1 VHGNQHLP
9 LDTAY
14 LYRESTRLASRLI
27 AVNPENLSSLKLK
40 SCPRKHNSETTKHEA
55 FILNPV
61 QIIAVEGLPIIKAGD
76 RLGELVC
83 KAAEKQGTPIQD
95 WDILVV
101 THVVVS
107 RSEGNVL
114 NLDEVQPSEFA
125 MKIAEQNQKD
135 PALVEVVLRESKG
148 IVRMGN
154 GNLITETKQGFVC
167 ANAGVDRSNVQG
179 ERNVALLPK
188 DADRSAQSIR
198 RQVKDCTGRTVAVI
212 VSDTH
217 GRPLRMGEINV
228 AIGVAGLKPIRDRR
242 GEKDLFG
249 YVLKVKQTAVADE
262 LSSAAEL
269 VIGQSNEGIPSA
281 IIRGY
286 NYQEAEDASATE
298 LIRPREKDLF
308 I

>member
-1 VHGNQHLP
+1 M
-9 LDTAY
+9 
-14 LYRESTRLASRLI
+14 
-27 AVNPENLSSLKLK
+27 
-40 SCPRKHNSETTKHEA
+40 
-55 FILNPV
+55 NPV
-61 QIIAVEGLPIIKAGD
+61 QIIAIEGLPIIKAGD
-76 RLGELVC
+76 NLGELAC
-83 KAAEKQGTPIQD
+83 NAAERQGTPIQSG
-95 WDILVV
+95 DILVV

-107 RSEGNVL
+107 RAEGNIV
-114 NLDEVQPSEFA
+114 NLEEVQPSEFA
-125 MKIAEQNQKD
+125 MKIAEQYEKD

-154 GNLITETKQGFVC
+154 GNLITETRHGFVC

-188 DADRSAQSIR
+188 DPDRSAETIR
-198 RQVKDCTGRTVAVI
+198 QEIKKLTGCRVAVI

-228 AIGVAGLKPIRDRR
+228 AIGVAGMKPIRDRR

-249 YVLKVKQTAVADE
+249 YILRIKQTAIADE

-269 VIGQSNEGIPSA
+269 VIGQANEAVPVA

-286 NYQEAEDASATE
+286 NYPKAEDAKATE
-298 LIRPREKDLF
+298 LVRPREKDLF
-308 I
+308 K